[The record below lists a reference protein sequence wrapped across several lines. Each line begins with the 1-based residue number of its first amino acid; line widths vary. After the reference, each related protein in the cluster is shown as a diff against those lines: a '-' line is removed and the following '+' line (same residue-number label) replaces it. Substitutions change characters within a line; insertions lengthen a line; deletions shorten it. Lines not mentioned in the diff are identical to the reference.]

1 MVLCA
6 DGVRLLA
13 LMDCIVPQ
21 PSNCGAFL
29 LSREVGRGITNI
41 LRRGEGLH
49 WRERFIKIRKF
60 ASFFFPLLVSLHTI
74 DF

>member
-1 MVLCA
+1 MVLCV

-41 LRRGEGLH
+41 LRTGGIAL
-49 WRERFIKIRKF
+49 
-60 ASFFFPLLVSLHTI
+60 A
-74 DF
+74 